1 MGKRL
6 LKEETDEGV
15 EAVKDVV
22 MGVLPG
28 RPQELLTDGPLPWEV
43 CTLSCTVRWQA
54 QWWDEPGLLVGRTSS
69 QPHGHSD
76 GERGGPSFSR
86 YESSP

>member
-22 MGVLPG
+22 TGMASLAKSW
-28 RPQELLTDGPLPWEV
+28 PLM
-43 CTLSCTVRWQA
+43 SA
-54 QWWDEPGLLVGRTSS
+54 MSKG
-69 QPHGHSD
+69 
-76 GERGGPSFSR
+76 
-86 YESSP
+86 